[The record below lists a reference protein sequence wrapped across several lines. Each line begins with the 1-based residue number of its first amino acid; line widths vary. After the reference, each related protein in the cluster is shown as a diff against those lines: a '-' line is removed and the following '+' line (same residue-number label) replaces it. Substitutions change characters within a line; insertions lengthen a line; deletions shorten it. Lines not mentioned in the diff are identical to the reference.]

1 MFASM
6 LSVALLAFAI
16 AVTRMPGMLY
26 LTSLGIVCVYQSGII
41 SCVPGDKT
49 LGRCSIEA
57 LIDIA
62 KHAQKA
68 GKRQDISRFHNYSLL
83 DLMLALGQELS
94 QQGLREKHVQKKP
107 CKRLS
112 LHTSGWSFGT

>member
-41 SCVPGDKT
+41 SCARET
-49 LGRCSIEA
+49 
-57 LIDIA
+57 
-62 KHAQKA
+62 KHWVAA
-68 GKRQDISRFHNYSLL
+68 
-83 DLMLALGQELS
+83 A
-94 QQGLREKHVQKKP
+94 
-107 CKRLS
+107 
-112 LHTSGWSFGT
+112 